1 MARLRI
7 LNPDPAPA
15 ELEAVALSREVLAEA
30 KAVADP
36 GQCARLDALAGQLH
50 GVAPERIA
58 GDAGRIAFWA
68 NLYNALV
75 LHCLCL
81 RPLRGNLL
89 WHLRL
94 FDRIAY
100 RVGGR
105 DYPLN
110 LIENG
115 VLRANRRPPY
125 RLRPPLRLC
134 DPRLRAA
141 PSALDPRIHFALNCG
156 ARSCPPIRDYDPD
169 SLDEQLEL
177 ATRTYMAAE
186 AAVDPGRQSVQL
198 PRLMR
203 LYRADF
209 GDRDQQLEFAA
220 RYLPELRDWIDDEAG
235 QVRLGYGR
243 FDWTVARPVSP

>member
-15 ELEAVALSREVLAEA
+15 ELNAVALSREVLAEA

-36 GQCARLDALAGQLH
+36 CQCTRLDALAAQLH
-50 GVAPERIA
+50 GVVPERIG

-68 NLYNALV
+68 NLYNALM

-94 FDRIAY
+94 FDRVAY
-100 RVGGR
+100 RVGAH

-115 VLRANRRPPY
+115 VLRANRRAPF
-125 RLRPPLRLC
+125 RLRRPLRPS
-134 DPRLRAA
+134 DPRLAGA
-141 PSALDPRIHFALNCG
+141 PSRLDCRIHFALNCG

-177 ATRTYMAAE
+177 ATRTYMGAE
-186 AAVDPGRQSVQL
+186 AAVDPGRQRVRL

-209 GDRDQQLEFAA
+209 GDHDQQLEFAA
-220 RYLPELRDWIDDEAG
+220 RYLPELRDWLDEGAG
-235 QVRLGYGR
+235 QVRVGYGR